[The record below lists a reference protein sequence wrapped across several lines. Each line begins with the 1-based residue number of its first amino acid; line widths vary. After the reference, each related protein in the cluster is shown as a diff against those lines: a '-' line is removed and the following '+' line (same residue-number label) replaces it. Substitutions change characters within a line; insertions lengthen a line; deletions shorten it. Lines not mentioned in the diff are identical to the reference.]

1 MPEVNPVIQVRRVT
15 GADMLPWLEHV
26 ARLRIAVFR
35 DFPYLYDGDMA
46 YEREYLQAL
55 SQAAG
60 GVLVLALDDQGTPVG
75 ASTGMPLLQAEDAI
89 RLPFQQAGLAEA
101 PIFYC
106 GESVLLPAYRGRG
119 LGHRFFDEREEHAR
133 TLPGVRTSAFAS
145 VLRAPDDPRCPADYH
160 SNHAFWKGRGYRE
173 HSKLRAT
180 LAWKEVGAAAQ
191 SEHALTFWLRDLE
204 TLK

>member
-1 MPEVNPVIQVRRVT
+1 MNPAIQVLRVT

-60 GVLVLALDDQGTPVG
+60 GVLVLALDESGAPVG
-75 ASTGMPLLQAEDAI
+75 ASTGMPLVESETAI
-89 RLPFQQAGLAEA
+89 REPFQQAGLAEA

-133 TLPGVRTSAFAS
+133 SLPGVRTNAFAS
-145 VLRAPDDPRCPADYH
+145 VVRAADDPRCPADYH

-173 HSKLRAT
+173 HSQLRAT
-180 LAWKEVGAAAQ
+180 LAWKEVGATVQ
-191 SEHALTFWLRDLE
+191 SDHALSFWLRELDTSE
-204 TLK
+204 

>member
-1 MPEVNPVIQVRRVT
+1 MNPVIQVLRVT

-60 GVLVLALDDQGTPVG
+60 GVLVLALDESGAPVG
-75 ASTGMPLLQAEDAI
+75 ASTGMPLVESETAI
-89 RLPFQQAGLAEA
+89 REPFQQEGLAEA

-133 TLPGVRTSAFAS
+133 SLPGVRTSAFAS
-145 VLRAPDDPRCPADYH
+145 VVRAADDPRCPADYH

-173 HSKLRAT
+173 HSQLRAT
-180 LAWKEVGAAAQ
+180 LAWKEVGATVQ
-191 SEHALTFWLRDLE
+191 SDHALTFWLRELE
-204 TLK
+204 TSE

>member
-1 MPEVNPVIQVRRVT
+1 MNPVIQVLRVT

-60 GVLVLALDDQGTPVG
+60 GVLVLALDESGAPVG
-75 ASTGMPLLQAEDAI
+75 ASTGMPLVESETAI
-89 RLPFQQAGLAEA
+89 REPFQQEGLAEA

-133 TLPGVRTSAFAS
+133 SLPGVRTSAFAS
-145 VLRAPDDPRCPADYH
+145 VVRAADDPRCPADYH
-160 SNHAFWKGRGYRE
+160 RNHAFWKGRGYRE
-173 HSKLRAT
+173 HSQLRAT
-180 LAWKEVGAAAQ
+180 LAWKEVGATVQ
-191 SEHALTFWLRDLE
+191 SDHALTFWLRELE
-204 TLK
+204 TSE

>member
-1 MPEVNPVIQVRRVT
+1 MNSVIQVLRVT

-60 GVLVLALDDQGTPVG
+60 GVLVLALDESGVPVG
-75 ASTGMPLLQAEDAI
+75 ASTGMPLVEAEAAI
-89 RLPFQQAGLAEA
+89 RVPFQQAGLAEA

-133 TLPGVRTSAFAS
+133 SLPGVRTSAFAS
-145 VLRAPDDPRCPADYH
+145 VVRATDDPRCPADYY
-160 SNHAFWKGRGYRE
+160 SNHAFWQGRGYRE
-173 HSKLRAT
+173 HPQLCAT
-180 LAWKEVGAAAQ
+180 LAWKEVGATAQ
-191 SEHALTFWLRDLE
+191 SDHALTFWLCELE
-204 TLK
+204 TSE

>member
-1 MPEVNPVIQVRRVT
+1 MNPAIQVLRVT

-60 GVLVLALDDQGTPVG
+60 GVLVLTLDEAGAPVG
-75 ASTGMPLLQAEDAI
+75 ASTGMPLVEAEAAI
-89 RLPFQQAGLAEA
+89 RVPFQQAGLAEA

-106 GESVLLPAYRGRG
+106 GESVLLPAYRGQG
-119 LGHRFFDEREEHAR
+119 LGHRFFDEREAHAR
-133 TLPGVRTSAFAS
+133 SLPGMHTSAFAS
-145 VLRAPDDPRCPADYH
+145 VVRATNDPRCPADYH
-160 SNHAFWKGRGYRE
+160 SNHAFWQGRGYRE
-173 HSKLRAT
+173 HPQLLAT
-180 LAWKEVGAAAQ
+180 LAWKEVGATAQ
-191 SEHALTFWLRDLE
+191 SDHALTFWLRELE
-204 TLK
+204 TSQ